1 LTAIAFTHFPFLY
14 KLILRPATD
23 AFYEL
28 GDANASPLKPSFQ
41 RSHFAGGS
49 MSSVP
54 VLTKW
59 RADRRLEK
67 WNVRELRRLLEQ
79 QTEEPRHAESE
90 LLKQQPLAM
99 IGEMAQF
106 ISHDIRQHLSA
117 VYADLEFIGNANAHP
132 PDREGLIEDVTSAI
146 HAVTGLLDSLLLF
159 AETGH
164 ALRSHLGSLNLV
176 IESVVATLRAHP
188 DATQVQILI
197 KDMAPVEARMDHRR
211 LGSAIYN
218 LLLNAC
224 QAAKRGHPPRR
235 VEIALSQDQSLIR
248 VRVTDTGPGVPESLR
263 ETIFQP
269 FTSGDGNGIGL
280 GLTIAERGA
289 RDHGG
294 LVCLEESSPRRT
306 VFGLHLPKLG
316 LGSLAAESGT
326 GAVCR
331 GEGRNEPRITQG
343 RLMNEPVS
351 KLNRSEQTRWKDVI

>member
-1 LTAIAFTHFPFLY
+1 
-14 KLILRPATD
+14 
-23 AFYEL
+23 
-28 GDANASPLKPSFQ
+28 
-41 RSHFAGGS
+41 

-54 VLTKW
+54 ALTKW

-67 WNVRELRRLLEQ
+67 SNIRELRQLLEQ
-79 QTEEPRHAESE
+79 QTKELRHAESE
-90 LLKQQPLAM
+90 LLEQQPLAM

-117 VYADLEFIGNANAHP
+117 VYAGLEFIGDANARP
-132 PDREGLIEDVTSAI
+132 SDRDGLVEEVASAI
-146 HAVTGLLDSLLLF
+146 HTVTGLLDSLLFF

-164 ALRSHLGSLNLV
+164 ALCSCLGSLNLV
-176 IESVVATLRAHP
+176 IESVVATLRSHP
-188 DATQVQILI
+188 DAAQVQILI
-197 KDMAPVEARMDHRR
+197 KDMARVEAWMDHRR

-224 QAAKRGHPPRR
+224 QAAKRGRPPRR
-235 VEIALSQDQSLIR
+235 VEIALSQDQSLIHI
-248 VRVTDTGPGVPESLR
+248 RVTDTGPGVPESLR
-263 ETIFQP
+263 ATLFQP
-269 FTSGDGNGIGL
+269 FVSGDGNGIGL

-326 GAVCR
+326 RAVLAR
-331 GEGRNEPRITQG
+331 RRPKRTSPHAENA
-343 RLMNEPVS
+343 
-351 KLNRSEQTRWKDVI
+351 